1 MIFDKSVPQRVP
13 NTPVAEVGY
22 TSPVCVYLLTVLSM
36 EWEAFMQVYWNPS
49 LLRQVWYQ
57 HALVCCLMCKL
68 PRYQRSRKELIF
80 SRNFVCR
87 FILVEFICCLI
98 LLKNIEIWRS
108 TEVRCRIDSLYICT
122 VADVNMDGT
131 IFVTLKQRERV
142 FFVCSFFR
150 VSSAPA
156 HCTSSPVKSGHPRL
170 PARSKGVS
178 WTDSSVVKDATLKTY
193 ST

>member
-108 TEVRCRIDSLYICT
+108 TVVSYRLENLNLCTELIYIYVYGRMLSFYSSITWMCY
-122 VADVNMDGT
+122 
-131 IFVTLKQRERV
+131 LRV
-142 FFVCSFFR
+142 FIFESIFS
-150 VSSAPA
+150 SSAT
-156 HCTSSPVKSGHPRL
+156 CVL
-170 PARSKGVS
+170 AR
-178 WTDSSVVKDATLKTY
+178 
-193 ST
+193 